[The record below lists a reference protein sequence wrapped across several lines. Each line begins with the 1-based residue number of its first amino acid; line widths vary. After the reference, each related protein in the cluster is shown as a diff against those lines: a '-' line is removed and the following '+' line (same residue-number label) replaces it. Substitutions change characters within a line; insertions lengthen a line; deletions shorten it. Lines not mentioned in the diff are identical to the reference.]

1 MNQAVLDQVI
11 FYGSI
16 TAAFLVILAFD
27 VLLWRRKVPLWVR
40 ILIAMVIG
48 GAIGLTSQPLTD
60 TLKPLGDLFI
70 NAIRMMIVPLI
81 FTTLVAGVTQMG
93 DVGRLGAI
101 GGKTIG
107 VYLVTTWFAV
117 AIGIALALWLQPGVG
132 LPLDTATTE
141 NIARIESN
149 LQKAEASG
157 GLVQQLLGIVPTNP
171 LQAMVDGDVLSII
184 FFAILV
190 GAGLLMAG
198 EAGKPAAQFFESASE
213 GVLKMTAIVMELAP
227 IGVVGLMANTLAQNG
242 FSVFQQLGLLA
253 AGMYA
258 GAFFHM
264 IVIYG
269 GLMMLVLAR
278 YPLGRFFRGILSA
291 QAVAFST
298 SSSNAT
304 LPATIKAT
312 TENLG
317 VSKPLAGAVLPL
329 GATINMD
336 GTAIYLGLITIMCAQ
351 ALGMELGM
359 TQYAMIMLTATLAS
373 IGTAGIPSASLFLAS
388 TVMGSIGIPPEKAV
402 MLVAFILPF
411 DRLLDM
417 MRTVVNITGDAAT
430 AVLVGKWEKEIDV
443 AEPAAIAQ
451 GAKA

>member
-1 MNQAVLDQVI
+1 MDQAFLSQLI

-16 TAAFLVILAFD
+16 TIAFLVILAFD
-27 VLLWRRKVPLWVR
+27 VALWRFKVPLWVR
-40 ILIAMVIG
+40 ILIAMVVG
-48 GAIGLTSQPLTD
+48 GAVGLVSQPMTD
-60 TLKPLGDLFI
+60 TLKPLGELFI

-117 AIGIALALWLQPGVG
+117 AIGIALATWLQPGVG
-132 LPLDTATTE
+132 LPLDSATAE
-141 NIARIESN
+141 NITRIESN
-149 LQKAEASG
+149 LQKAQESG

-171 LQAMVDGDVLSII
+171 LQAMVEGDVLSII
-184 FFAILV
+184 FFAILT

-198 EAGKPAAQFFESASE
+198 EAGRPAARFFESASE

-227 IGVVGLMANTLAQNG
+227 IGVVGLMANTMAQNG

-253 AGMYA
+253 VGMYG

-269 GLMMLVLAR
+269 GLMMLLMAR
-278 YPLGRFFRGILSA
+278 YPLGRFFRGMLSA
-291 QAVAFST
+291 QAVAYST

-304 LPATIKAT
+304 LPATIKAV

-317 VSKPLAGAVLPL
+317 VSRPLAGAVLPL

-351 ALGMELGM
+351 ALGMDLTWGH
-359 TQYAMIMLTATLAS
+359 YAMIMLTATLAS

-388 TVMGSIGIPPEKAV
+388 TVMGSIGIPVEKAV

-430 AVLVGKWEKEIDV
+430 AVLVGKWENELDRP
-443 AEPAAIAQ
+443 EPAPDEQPAPA
-451 GAKA
+451 